1 MKQKTIFLV
10 LVLLLLVVFGAVYGW
25 TVQREDEGISKD
37 TQHEDI
43 QTEENKFE
51 EPTGKNHEKTKQDDS
66 KDTGIKNEQID
77 ISDWKTYR
85 NEEYGFEFK
94 YPENWKKYVS
104 SPQIVSCS
112 LLSATLNNTETH
124 ISIVGSES
132 GCFLNYSYAV
142 TLFGDKCFFISFY
155 SPEFDYDWQQ
165 CKALIGSIEDSRKNY
180 TISSESAWLKESEI
194 PKEAV
199 KSYNIF
205 RNIIDTFQMRKEG

>member
-10 LVLLLLVVFGAVYGW
+10 LTLLFFGLIAAVYGW
-25 TVQREDEGISKD
+25 ANQSKDEGIIKE
-37 TQHEDI
+37 TQQENI
-43 QTEENKFE
+43 QSQVIIAPENKI
-51 EPTGKNHEKTKQDDS
+51 NSIDNSDD
-66 KDTGIKNEQID
+66 KETQEDQLNN
-77 ISDWKTYR
+77 SDWKTYR